1 MDIVK
6 KVKQFVESEC
16 KKPTSKYGYEPF
28 VYHFLP
34 MLKYAKDLS
43 EKYKADREIVL
54 LSVWLHDIGSIIC
67 GRENHHITGSRI
79 AEEKLKELDYSKER
93 IKLIKNCILH
103 HRGSRNEKMKTI
115 EEKIVAEA
123 DAMSAFDNIS
133 GIFKAA
139 FVYEKL
145 DQGEAKRKVRK
156 KFENKWKQL
165 SPIAKKIIKKK
176 YDAIMY
182 ILKD

>member
-1 MDIVK
+1 
-6 KVKQFVESEC
+6 
-16 KKPTSKYGYEPF
+16 
-28 VYHFLP
+28 

-43 EKYKADREIVL
+43 KKYKVDEEIVV
-54 LSVWLHDIGSIIC
+54 LSVWLHDIGSIIY
-67 GRENHHITGSRI
+67 GRENHHITGAHI
-79 AEEKLKELDYSKER
+79 AEQKLKELNYPKER

-103 HRGSRNEKMKTI
+103 HRGSKNEKMKTT

-123 DAMSAFDNIS
+123 DAMSAFDSIS

-145 DQGEAKRKVRK
+145 DQGEAKKKVREK
-156 KFENKWKQL
+156 YQNKWKQL
-165 SPIAKKIIKKK
+165 SPTAKKIIRKK